1 MKGITP
7 DDAVFI
13 AQWSLRSDQERIQDE
28 LERRKNLALTKH
40 RINVSIDDY
49 KKTTNWKAVEV
60 KKPTGSIEDPYGIF
74 SQKDE

>member
-13 AQWSLRSDQERIQDE
+13 AQWSLRSDQERIRDE

-40 RINVSIDDY
+40 RLNVSIDDY
-49 KKTTNWKAVEV
+49 KTKTNWQAVSV
-60 KKPTGSIEDPYGIF
+60 KKPTGSIEDPHGICNR
-74 SQKDE
+74 KDD

>member
-13 AQWSLRSDQERIQDE
+13 AKWSLRSDQERIQDE

-49 KKTTNWKAVEV
+49 I
-60 KKPTGSIEDPYGIF
+60 GIE
-74 SQKDE
+74 QL